1 MNNCLQFDI
10 NQGFNSFIGW
20 ISSNITGTVQT
31 NCNPLTCQGAPIIAN
46 RNQWVNAPSNGVYI
60 LTSSGSN
67 SCSGLMNNCPVQL
80 TDSQPQSGSSCPL
93 IRPFVKPSVKSLVVS
108 DETNSTERIQNIPGQ
123 LRSEIE
129 ELPLIFSEHFDGV
142 PLDSALGLASWQ
154 MELYDSLANDLLALE
169 LFHEVLSTPLD
180 KSDSDIRYFIHWGV
194 ENMKSTLEN
203 LFATNEL
210 SATNNQ
216 TSFDPFVQQYV
227 DVINGLTTSNI
238 SDSIYTTQFYLEL
251 NKGQLFSTLKKP
263 EMASWVFTHL
273 DDCALDSLEQETLN
287 RWIYQVELE
296 IQNLNS
302 DGISSIQIDTSSF
315 NTPEVNDLETYRFG
329 VTIHSP
335 NSVSFV
341 NCQQLYFYRNLVDD
355 DVEISIYP
363 NPASEKFFV
372 NTNTELNIQEIVLLD
387 VQGRSLKRWNSI
399 DAQQMTSGL
408 NLPQN
413 LESGSYILQ
422 FLTPEEMMQFKL
434 MIQ

>member
-1 MNNCLQFDI
+1 M
-10 NQGFNSFIGW
+10 SF
-20 ISSNITGTVQT
+20 S
-31 NCNPLTCQGAPIIAN
+31 PLT
-46 RNQWVNAPSNGVYI
+46 SNTFLI
-60 LTSSGSN
+60 LLFLFSTALNERGMYL
-67 SCSGLMNNCPVQL
+67 G
-80 TDSQPQSGSSCPL
+80 
-93 IRPFVKPSVKSLVVS
+93 KSL
-108 DETNSTERIQNIPGQ
+108 
-123 LRSEIE
+123 
-129 ELPLIFSEHFDGV
+129 
-142 PLDSALGLASWQ
+142 
-154 MELYDSLANDLLALE
+154 
-169 LFHEVLSTPLD
+169 LSTPLD

-227 DVINGLTTSNI
+227 DVINELTTSNI

-341 NCQQLYFYRNLVDD
+341 NCQQLYFYRNLLGG
-355 DVEISIYP
+355 DVEISVYP
-363 NPASEKFFV
+363 NPVSEKIFV
-372 NTNTELNIQEIVLLD
+372 NTNTDLNIQEIVLID
-387 VQGRSLKRWNSI
+387 VQGRDLKRWNSI

-422 FLTPEEMMQFKL
+422 LLTPGEMMQFKL
-434 MIQ
+434 VVQ